1 MQSAHPGGAAF
12 SGSEFLFLP
21 SKTRGSLSPGC
32 SLSPRRSSAL
42 GAPQSP
48 GAPLPRALPCPPGIP
63 LSPSAPLPWVLPCP
77 GCSPI
82 PWVLSCPCGLVV
94 THSDAA
100 DAAGDFCLGF
110 QGLRASTPSQ
120 EAAPRP
126 SYPGET
132 ELQEGWVSARLHDPR
147 CAGEAVPPRLIVP
160 SMQVHK

>member
-1 MQSAHPGGAAF
+1 M
-12 SGSEFLFLP
+12 
-21 SKTRGSLSPGC
+21 TC
-32 SLSPRRSSAL
+32 
-42 GAPQSP
+42 
-48 GAPLPRALPCPPGIP
+48 
-63 LSPSAPLPWVLPCP
+63 
-77 GCSPI
+77 
-82 PWVLSCPCGLVV
+82 
-94 THSDAA
+94 SDAA

-147 CAGEAVPPRLIVP
+147 CAGEAVPPRLTVP